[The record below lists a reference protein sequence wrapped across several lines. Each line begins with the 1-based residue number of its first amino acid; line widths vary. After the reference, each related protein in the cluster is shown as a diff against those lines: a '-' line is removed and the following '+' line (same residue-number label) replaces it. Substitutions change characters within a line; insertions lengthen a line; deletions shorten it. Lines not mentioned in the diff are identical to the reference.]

1 MEWLRIDAWAAV
13 NLNETGS
20 HEQKI
25 WWEKRHLVDTD
36 HQWISFQEFSYQIKD
51 KHFNSLPSDGDWRD
65 TTVGL
70 RRQSFED
77 PKVEMGLEKQLDDD
91 EEEEEDCVDGL
102 KVWNVRSKR
111 QLSIFLALILSPLFP
126 NVTSFSTSSLQNSQ
140 SKTCWLAGLDW
151 LGWASRLGCLL
162 FSLNWTNNWSYHSI
176 LHICRLPEVFAI
188 FGAI

>member
-1 MEWLRIDAWAAV
+1 MPEQRSTSMKLGPMSSRSDGRNVTWLEVLITNNYHSKSV
-13 NLNETGS
+13 PS
-20 HEQKI
+20 IKSKI
-25 WWEKRHLVDTD
+25 FTP
-36 HQWISFQEFSYQIKD
+36 IKMLYL
-51 KHFNSLPSDGDWRD
+51 LPSDGDWRD

-126 NVTSFSTSSLQNSQ
+126 NGTSFSTSSLQNSQ